1 MIETK
6 NVLSISY
13 EGKSEQIPICS
24 SIKELEQEFI
34 NKFKAEK
41 NNSYCFYYKIN
52 SDIDIILTQDS
63 FSDFIELNI
72 MTLFADKKK
81 ENIIGDDISLN
92 EKELNSGLDLF
103 IQEIKN
109 QKSKLKLVK
118 NKFIQSKEIE
128 LNYKLVNENS
138 SEKHIINDMKLKLNE
153 LIEENNKLKER
164 KERQS
169 IIKETKVI
177 SLQYNGQNKEK
188 KEIELLKNEINEL
201 RDSNNNLKTS
211 FENKEKEL
219 IKKNIELTNDNSKL
233 KNENENLN
241 NINKNL
247 EYIKEKLNKEIES
260 LKARIE
266 RYKKIIAELRE
277 EKINSELEAP
287 KQIEINNNVSN
298 ASNIAVSPCSSNG
311 STKLDSMYKSDSSR
325 KEKKIKK
332 IKLINKLYQELKEK
346 NLNRTKNNIDS
357 FSNLDNSVNEDLNES
372 QVVNNNFNKTKYEES
387 IKNKFFAQFREKFSK
402 FKKNK

>member
-81 ENIIGDDISLN
+81 ENIICDDISLN

-128 LNYKLVNENS
+128 LNNKLVNENS

-177 SLQYNGQNKEK
+177 SFQYNGQNKEK

-233 KNENENLN
+233 KNESKNLN

-287 KQIEINNNVSN
+287 KKIEINNNV
-298 ASNIAVSPCSSNG
+298 
-311 STKLDSMYKSDSSR
+311 
-325 KEKKIKK
+325 
-332 IKLINKLYQELKEK
+332 
-346 NLNRTKNNIDS
+346 
-357 FSNLDNSVNEDLNES
+357 
-372 QVVNNNFNKTKYEES
+372 
-387 IKNKFFAQFREKFSK
+387 
-402 FKKNK
+402 

>member
-118 NKFIQSKEIE
+118 N
-128 LNYKLVNENS
+128 N
-138 SEKHIINDMKLKLNE
+138 INDMKLKLNE

-233 KNENENLN
+233 KNEHENLN

-402 FKKNK
+402 FRKNK